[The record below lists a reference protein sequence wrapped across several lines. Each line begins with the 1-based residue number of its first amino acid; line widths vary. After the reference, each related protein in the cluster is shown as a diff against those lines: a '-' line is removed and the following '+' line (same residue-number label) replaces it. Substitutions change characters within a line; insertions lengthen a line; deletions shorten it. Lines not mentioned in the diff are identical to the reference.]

1 MNKETIFT
9 KDLISVIIPAYNV
22 RDYLK
27 QCVESVCNQTYKNL
41 EIIIID
47 DGSNDGTEQLCD
59 TFVDSRIKVIH
70 QENRGLSGARNAGLD
85 VANGEF
91 ISFIDSDDFIRDT
104 MLQELH
110 EVLIQN
116 EADFSACAVECMR
129 CDTGASAFSG
139 DSGVVTVLN
148 YVESIDFL
156 CNKYW
161 FNVWNKLYR
170 HDIISELRYVE
181 GVVCED
187 VGYMASVFERIKRTV
202 YVDKPLYVYRV
213 KREGSSGMTF
223 DARKLPAIEEFER
236 FITYLKD
243 NGYLDMATEVRRHQL
258 ALIRS
263 LYNETENEDKVNRKK
278 MYKMY
283 MSKLK
288 YDNIWKKRFLS
299 NIAFL
304 LCPMAI
310 RRRYQNDKQRFN
322 KSMLKGAV

>member
-1 MNKETIFT
+1 MSKETIFT

-59 TFVDSRIKVIH
+59 TFIDSRIIIIH
-70 QENRGLSGARNAGLD
+70 QENRGFSGARNAGLD
-85 VANGEF
+85 VAKGEF
-91 ISFIDSDDFIRDT
+91 LSFIDSDDFIRET

-110 EVLIQN
+110 NALLQN
-116 EADFSACAVECMR
+116 EADFSACAVEFMR
-129 CDTGASAFSG
+129 TDTGASTFSG
-139 DSGVVTVLN
+139 NSETCTALD
-148 YVESIDFL
+148 YRESLDYL
-156 CNKYW
+156 CNKYL

-170 HDIISELRYVE
+170 HDTISDIRYVE

-187 VGYMASVFERIKRTV
+187 VGYTASVFERIKKTV
-202 YVDKPLYVYRV
+202 YVDKPLYVYRL
-213 KREGSSGMTF
+213 KREGSSGMTY

-243 NGYLDMATEVRRHQL
+243 NGYPDMATDVRRHQL
-258 ALIRS
+258 ALIKS
-263 LYNETENEDKVNRKK
+263 LYNETENEDKAHRKK
-278 MYKMY
+278 MYKLY

-288 YDNIWKKRFLS
+288 HNNIWKKCFLS
-299 NIAFL
+299 NLAFL

-310 RRRYQNDKQRFN
+310 RRRYQSDKQRFN
-322 KSMLKGAV
+322 